1 MIDPLPMQI
10 SFASSPCARV
20 DICMKHFCRPACFS
34 CAAHAITHG
43 VWTPEYAEES
53 IVDVTSLINVQ
64 EDCQDNCCVRGVDST
79 CMDDKLPI
87 MAT

>member
-10 SFASSPCARV
+10 SFASSPCIRV

-34 CAAHAITHG
+34 CAAHASTNG
-43 VWTPEYAEES
+43 AWTPEDAEKS

-64 EDCQDNCCVRGVDST
+64 EDCQEHCRVTGVDSIY
-79 CMDDKLPI
+79 MDDALPL